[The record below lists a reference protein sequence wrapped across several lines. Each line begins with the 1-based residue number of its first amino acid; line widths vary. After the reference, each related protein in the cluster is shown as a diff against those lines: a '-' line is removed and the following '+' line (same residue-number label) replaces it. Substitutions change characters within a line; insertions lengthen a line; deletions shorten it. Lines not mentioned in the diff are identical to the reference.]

1 MTKKARLLLWTELF
15 LFALIIGTINV
26 FYPQSPGFLASTLN
40 PYLLLSFVIAAYYGR
55 YPGFLQLTL
64 TIAVAF
70 GAVPEMIPVLNPGAQ
85 VVPSTARS
93 IILGRGLVPVVV
105 GIVGVYLF
113 GFIRDAN
120 RHAFDR
126 VLARLRASIR
136 DRVRIGVRGRALE
149 AVNREL
155 EERVLHQSDALT
167 TLYAQVQEL
176 YSYNLEK
183 ILDGIIETIQ
193 RFSGAE
199 SASVWLYD
207 RDAREMRLVAQRGLS
222 SETSAKTRLPVDNS
236 IEGWVV
242 RNDSLF
248 TVRMLTRYANLQ
260 ELDTGRNIIT
270 LPMTAGRQ
278 VWGALNIE
286 QMPFERYNRY
296 TERLLQ
302 MILSLVSP
310 ALEKA
315 VEYESTLAV
324 AEMDL
329 HTGLPSYSH
338 FHTLLERE
346 LYRTEIQKGSLSVI
360 IVELANAQEIRG
372 DQGDARYYALLNRVV
387 DLIAQLA
394 ENRATLFHYKQENQ
408 LSLLFPNLD
417 FDGASL
423 FCLELLSAISSTE
436 WHVEE
441 VPLSVDVVVG
451 YAALGEKEQSADDLL
466 ESAEQLLEMQK
477 V

>member
-1 MTKKARLLLWTELF
+1 MTKRAPILLWTELL

-55 YPGFLQLTL
+55 YPGFVQLTL
-64 TIAVAF
+64 VIAVAL
-70 GAVPEMIPVLNPGAQ
+70 GAVPELLPIVNPGAR
-85 VVPSTARS
+85 VAPSAVRS
-93 IILGRGLVPVVV
+93 LMLARGLVPAVV

-120 RHAFDR
+120 RRAFDG

-136 DRVRIGVRGRALE
+136 ERVRIGATGHALE

-183 ILDGIIETIQ
+183 TLDGILETIQ

-199 SASVWLYD
+199 SASVWVYD
-207 RDAREMRLVAQRGLS
+207 RDAREMHLVAQRGVS
-222 SETSAKTRLPVDNS
+222 GEGARATRLPVDNS

-242 RNDSLF
+242 RNDSPF
-248 TVRMLTRYANLQ
+248 SVRMLTRYANLQ
-260 ELDTGRNIIT
+260 ELDSGRNIIT
-270 LPMTAGRQ
+270 LPVMAGRQ
-278 VWGALNIE
+278 VWGVLNIE

-315 VEYESTLAV
+315 IEYESTLAA

-346 LYRTEIQKGSLSVI
+346 LYRTGIQKGSLSVI
-360 IVELANAQEIRG
+360 IVELANAPDIRG
-372 DQGDARYYALLNRVV
+372 EQGDERYYVLLNRIV
-387 DLIAQLA
+387 DLITQLA
-394 ENRATLFHYKQENQ
+394 GNRATLFHYKQEHQ

-436 WHVEE
+436 WLVDE
-441 VPLSVDVVVG
+441 VPLSVDIVVG
-451 YAALGEKEQSADDLL
+451 YAALGEKKQSADDLL
-466 ESAEQLLEMQK
+466 ESAERLLEMQK